1 MKYPHA
7 LQLLSPIDRQRIVQ
21 RYLDNITDKTR
32 LLICKLYS
40 LGKSDREVQSALHL
54 SPDEL
59 KRHKSVIAQGILD
72 TMEHGNECK

>member
-7 LQLLSPIDRQRIVQ
+7 LQLFSPIDRQRIVQ

-40 LGKSDREVQSALHL
+40 LGKTDREVQSALHL
-54 SPDEL
+54 SPAEL
-59 KRHKSVIAQGILD
+59 ERQKSVIAQGILD
-72 TMEHGNECK
+72 TMNHSHD